1 MAIQTTPKLYAEL
14 TIFLDN
20 CILIQW
26 SFETDQTVIKTF
38 SKYFLVFHSDSS
50 VSFQE
55 LSSDSFPHIFDV
67 RKQILLRE
75 LIVSFSFLF
84 CRFSTALRPKTQKM
98 VLKVSVT
105 FPHFGT
111 EPIVAVK
118 IPVKFF
124 PFCLFFLAELTY
136 PRLRVLLHFDTQEF
150 LNVLSMVSKPVLS

>member
-1 MAIQTTPKLYAEL
+1 MSSVSVGHPNYTKTLRGVDN
-14 TIFLDN
+14 FLGQLHFDSMVLWNGPN
-20 CILIQW
+20 C
-26 SFETDQTVIKTF
+26 
-38 SKYFLVFHSDSS
+38 YFLVFHSDSS

-75 LIVSFSFLF
+75 LIVSFSLLF
-84 CRFSTALRPKTQKM
+84 CRFSTASRPRTQKM

-150 LNVLSMVSKPVLS
+150 LNVLSMVSKPVLP